1 MKVGD
6 LVRFKGDE
14 INKKHMGVVIGTIE
28 DPYGGGA
35 ANAYVFWNRI
45 DEDNPIVSGWASVC
59 ALEVVSESR

>member
-14 INKKHMGVVIGTIE
+14 INKKYMGVVLGTTE
-28 DPYGGGA
+28 NPDGFP

-45 DEDNPIVSGWASVC
+45 DEDNPIVAGWAFVY
-59 ALEVVSESR
+59 ALEVISESR

>member
-14 INKKHMGVVIGTIE
+14 INKKYMGVVIGTIE
-28 DPYGGGA
+28 GAYGHA

-45 DEDNPIVSGWASVC
+45 DEDNPIVAGWAFVY
-59 ALEVVSESR
+59 ALEVISESR

>member
-14 INKKHMGVVIGTIE
+14 VNKKYIGVVLKKVE
-28 DPYGGGA
+28 P

-45 DEDNPIVSGWASVC
+45 DEDNPIVAGWAFVY
-59 ALEVVSESR
+59 ALEVISESR